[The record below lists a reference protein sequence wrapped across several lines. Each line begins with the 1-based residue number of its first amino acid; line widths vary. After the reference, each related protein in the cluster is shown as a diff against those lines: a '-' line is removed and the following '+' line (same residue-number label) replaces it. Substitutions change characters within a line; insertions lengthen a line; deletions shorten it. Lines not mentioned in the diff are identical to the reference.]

1 MRKKSFCR
9 IKVKANLW
17 ANGSSFCQVAIDF
30 SQLNSET
37 RRVLKKRTIPTHNTG
52 HSYQSWLIYATASVF
67 YIYLQI
73 EPFLTLPNDP
83 GSSAA
88 RHAMVQ
94 DSKSKLKKG
103 SGGNIKKKNLQ
114 LWCYDYCGNIKLNAS
129 KKIMPEWVSNTSSI
143 LSKYKLILYC

>member
-1 MRKKSFCR
+1 M
-9 IKVKANLW
+9 W

-52 HSYQSWLIYATASVF
+52 HSYQSWLIYATANVF

-73 EPFLTLPNDP
+73 EPFLTLPYDP

-94 DSKSKLKKG
+94 DSKSKLKKEVV
-103 SGGNIKKKNLQ
+103 ST
-114 LWCYDYCGNIKLNAS
+114 S
-129 KKIMPEWVSNTSSI
+129 KKINSYDVMTFLVK
-143 LSKYKLILYC
+143 LSYKHKKK